1 MPYKNP
7 EAKRRW
13 ECDHREHRNE
23 QRRMRR
29 LQAKNSLTAPKQTP
43 DPVSCEQRKSGWKGI
58 IAFGAAVAVVAIAVF
73 SGVNIPGTEGPS
85 HIRS

>member
-7 EAKRRW
+7 DRKRQW
-13 ECDHREHRNE
+13 EHEHREQRNE
-23 QRRMRR
+23 QRRLRR
-29 LQAKNSLTAPKQTP
+29 VEVKSSSVTPNAAPDT
-43 DPVSCEQRKSGWKGI
+43 VSFDQGKSAWKGI

-73 SGVNIPGTEGPS
+73 SGINIPGTEGPS